1 MRRPPALPDLGEI
14 TEAKR
19 LAFLTPWASPGG
31 RGGAEWRR
39 FEIPSANGHATAPA
53 LARLMTALA
62 CDGLLDGRRLLSP
75 RMPAEASRERIAGP
89 DLVLP
94 YTISWGAGFMRN
106 QGLGIYGPGQQA
118 FGHSGW
124 GGSCA
129 FADPERRVSGAY
141 VMNRQSAALIAD
153 PRSRRLI
160 EAAYTAL

>member
-1 MRRPPALPDLGEI
+1 MPDLGEI

-31 RGGAEWRR
+31 LVEAAWRR
-39 FEIPSANGHATAPA
+39 AEFPAANGHATAPA
-53 LARLMTALA
+53 LARLMAILA
-62 CDGLLDGRRLLSP
+62 GDGRLEGQCVLP
-75 RMPAEASRERIAGP
+75 AGLAAEASRQRIAGL

-94 YTISWGAGFMRN
+94 YEISWGAGFIRN
-106 QGLGIYGPGQQA
+106 QGLGIYGPGVSS

-129 FADPERRVSGAY
+129 FADPERGLSGAY
-141 VMNRQSAALIAD
+141 VMNRQSAQLIAD

-160 EAAYTAL
+160 EAAYAAL